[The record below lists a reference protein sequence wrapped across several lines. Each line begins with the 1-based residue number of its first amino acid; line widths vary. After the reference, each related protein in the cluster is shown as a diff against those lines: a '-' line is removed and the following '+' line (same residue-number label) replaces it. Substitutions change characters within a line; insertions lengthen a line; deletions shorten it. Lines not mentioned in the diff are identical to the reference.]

1 MSFGS
6 NPFLSSK
13 SIPSNPFGGSAD
25 LGVGSSGQS
34 KEPPNPFQTGVTA
47 PKQIFGGPNADKSCF
62 RGGIIQIFSK
72 L

>member
-13 SIPSNPFGGSAD
+13 ASNPFGGSAD
-25 LGVGSSGQS
+25 LGSSGQS

-62 RGGIIQIFSK
+62 RHRIMIFESK